1 MYVHANFLF
10 SYFFRKFIDWEGKS
24 NFSRVGASY
33 WNTTFNLQVSVLTY
47 FTRWGFQ
54 PIDDARRFNHHA
66 VVKILEEVMDT
77 NKPHDELDT
86 LEDQLDTE
94 TDQGEKTDDHE
105 QNKAD

>member
-1 MYVHANFLF
+1 
-10 SYFFRKFIDWEGKS
+10 
-24 NFSRVGASY
+24 
-33 WNTTFNLQVSVLTY
+33 
-47 FTRWGFQ
+47 
-54 PIDDARRFNHHA
+54 

-77 NKPHDELDT
+77 NKPNDELDT